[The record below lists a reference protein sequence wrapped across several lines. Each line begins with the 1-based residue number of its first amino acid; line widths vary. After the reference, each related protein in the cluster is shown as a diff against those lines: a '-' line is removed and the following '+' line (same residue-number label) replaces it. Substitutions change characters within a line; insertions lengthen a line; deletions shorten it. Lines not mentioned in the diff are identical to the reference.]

1 MSRLRCA
8 VAQALRSGGSGRHAA
23 PTELRRDGLSSA
35 AVEAFVAPR
44 KLPNDAPLL
53 IVHAYC
59 AMLRPP
65 TALDVDPSSETL
77 SPATTVADDGTITAV
92 GGLLI
97 VSIVLAAVC
106 TPRSSVTVSV

>member
-1 MSRLRCA
+1 
-8 VAQALRSGGSGRHAA
+8 
-23 PTELRRDGLSSA
+23 
-35 AVEAFVAPR
+35 
-44 KLPNDAPLL
+44 
-53 IVHAYC
+53 
-59 AMLRPP
+59 MLRPP

-106 TPRSSVTVSV
+106 TPRSSVTVSVTVTVPGAVGSSVAVDPLTALVKLAVAPPLVASVHR